1 MPAPTALST
10 TQSVSFEPARIA
22 HKLPHGSIDAFGFFA
37 SSTSTS
43 AHTHSTIA
51 SQQLPVSQ
59 PLTAQRL
66 TLSASVL
73 DPRAWSSLIAARY
86 AHNTAHNTIDS
97 QHIAIEPIR
106 LNSEVLP
113 DVVLYT
119 TDDRGSRTIFS
130 DDWRTLS
137 RRIEQLTSSAQ
148 TLYPHA
154 LSYDIDRLD
163 AIIDQDLIDTLF
175 AIIAASEHP
184 HAEHLER
191 RDFLHG
197 AQRHAALRR
206 VFYARLGWLDEIL
219 SHRPFLLGNQLTDAD
234 LHVFGVLL
242 TFDIGYRNAF
252 PVPDAAIVDY
262 PHLWEYAR
270 RIYQIPGLVT
280 DDDRRAI
287 GLLPQSDGNFAQPW
301 GTPAFTET
309 VDDIRAA
316 WNA

>member
-1 MPAPTALST
+1 MPTPSALST

-22 HKLPHGSIDAFGFFA
+22 RKLPQGSIDAFGFFA

-51 SQQLPVSQ
+51 SQQLPISQ

-86 AHNTAHNTIDS
+86 AHNTVDS

-119 TDDRGSRTIFS
+119 TDDRGSRTVFS

-148 TLYPHA
+148 TLYPNA

-175 AIIAASEHP
+175 AVIAASEHP
-184 HAEHLER
+184 QAEHLER

-219 SHRPFLLGNQLTDAD
+219 AHRPFVLGSQLTDAD

-287 GLLPQSDGNFAQPW
+287 GLLPQLDGSFAQPW

-309 VDDIRAA
+309 VDDIRTA